1 MNIIL
6 IAYLLIFA
14 LFGTAASYFVR
25 FIYAYWVLKK
35 MPLDYII
42 KAGVCMIIVLL
53 ISMLISIRTVT

>member
-1 MNIIL
+1 VNIIL

-35 MPLDYII
+35 MPLAYIV
-42 KAGVCMIIVLL
+42 KALICLVMVAVVLAL
-53 ISMLISIRTVT
+53 IPYLG